1 MDNKRV
7 YTTKRKSIPGKTVVI
22 RTNSITLTEN
32 EKNKAL
38 LWVTLFKEE
47 KGVKLKEGVASTVV
61 NKGDTSSKMKL

>member
-1 MDNKRV
+1 MNDKEFIQLSERV
-7 YTTKRKSIPGKTVVI
+7 VPGKTVVI